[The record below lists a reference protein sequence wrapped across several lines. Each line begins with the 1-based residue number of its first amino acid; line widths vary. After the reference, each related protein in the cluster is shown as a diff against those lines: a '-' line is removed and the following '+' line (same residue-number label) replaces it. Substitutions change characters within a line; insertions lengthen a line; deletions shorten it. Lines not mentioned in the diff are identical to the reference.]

1 MQSSWAGNR
10 KAWLDRNKEPGDG
23 SASASGPG
31 RAVLVVGR
39 GAVDE
44 ARLRRSTAVDL
55 AVLEVVDDFAAAERL
70 LPRCHFDLVVVDC
83 GSEHDP
89 AIAWIATLQDSAD
102 PPRIIAIG
110 ENRPA
115 LVAATRGAGA
125 QDLMPRPL
133 DARLLR
139 RLLAE
144 SPGARA
150 GARPLATPQ
159 LRRGARR
166 SATELIGD
174 SSVIRRVRE
183 IVSRVAPTPATVLIE
198 GQTGT
203 GKELVAR
210 LLHRESGRRGPFVP
224 VNCGAIPPEL
234 MESELFGHSKGA
246 FTGAHQLREGLFVAA
261 RGGTLFLDE
270 VSEMRSDLQVKLLRV
285 LEEGAIR
292 PVGTDRELPIDVRI
306 VASAQ
311 PGLREGVRN
320 RSFREDLYYRLNVV
334 HIALPGLRERPED
347 IPALVEYLMGRVA
360 AEFDMEPVSLDESQ
374 LDVLRRR
381 PWPGNVRELRNLIE
395 RTILMGSLPQTDIPE
410 AGSETG
416 FDSKPSG
423 YPVDWTLEQVKQAHI
438 ARVLERHKG
447 NRTAAARQLGV
458 SRKTLERRL
467 GPGGQRPA
475 DVD

>member
-1 MQSSWAGNR
+1 MAWFDRHNELRDGAAG
-10 KAWLDRNKEPGDG
+10 
-23 SASASGPG
+23 SSGPG

-39 GAVDE
+39 GAVDDG
-44 ARLRRSTAVDL
+44 RLRRSTALDL

-70 LPRCHFDLVVVDC
+70 LPRCHFDLVIVEC
-83 GSEHDP
+83 RSEHDP
-89 AIAWIATLQDSAD
+89 AVAWIATLQNSAD
-102 PPRIIAIG
+102 PPRVIATG
-110 ENRPA
+110 ENRSA

-125 QDLMPRPL
+125 QDFLPRPL
-133 DARLLR
+133 DARSLR
-139 RLLAE
+139 RLLDDSRAD
-144 SPGARA
+144 RA
-150 GARPLATPQ
+150 GARPLAAPQ
-159 LRRGARR
+159 VRRGARR
-166 SATELIGD
+166 PATELIGEGAAI
-174 SSVIRRVRE
+174 SRVRE
-183 IVSRVAPTPATVLIE
+183 IVRRVAPTPATVLIE

-210 LLHRESGRRGPFVP
+210 LLHSESGRRGPFVP

-292 PVGTDRELPIDVRI
+292 PVGADRELPIDVRI

-320 RSFREDLYYRLNVV
+320 RSFREDLFYRLNVV
-334 HIALPGLRERPED
+334 HIALPALRERPED
-347 IPALVEYLMGRVA
+347 IPALVEHLMGRVA
-360 AEFDMEPVSLDESQ
+360 EEFDMDPVSLDESQ

-381 PWPGNVRELRNLIE
+381 PWPGNVRELRNLVE
-395 RTILMGSLPQTDIPE
+395 RTILLGSLPQAEIPE
-410 AGSETG
+410 AGSGTG
-416 FDSKPSG
+416 FDAKPSG

-438 ARVLERHKG
+438 ERVLDRHNG

-467 GPGGQRPA
+467 GPGGQRSV

>member
-1 MQSSWAGNR
+1 M
-10 KAWLDRNKEPGDG
+10 AWGDRHERPGDG
-23 SASASGPG
+23 SARSPGPG

-39 GAVDE
+39 GAVDDG
-44 ARLRRSTAVDL
+44 RLRRSMAADL
-55 AVLEVVDDFAAAERL
+55 AVLEVVEDFAAAERL
-70 LPRCHFDLVVVDC
+70 LPRCHFDLVIVEC
-83 GSEHDP
+83 PSEHHA
-89 AIAWIATLQDSAD
+89 AIAWIATLRDSAD
-102 PPRIIAIG
+102 PPRIVATG

-115 LVAATRGAGA
+115 LESAALGAGA
-125 QDLMPRPL
+125 QDFLPLPL
-133 DARLLR
+133 DARSLR
-139 RLLAE
+139 RLLDDAA
-144 SPGARA
+144 GDRAR
-150 GARPLATPQ
+150 ARPLAPQ
-159 LRRGARR
+159 VRRGARR
-166 SATELIGD
+166 PATELIGD
-174 SSVIRRVRE
+174 SAAISRVRE
-183 IVSRVAPTPATVLIE
+183 IVRRVAPTPATVLIE

-210 LLHRESGRRGPFVP
+210 LLHSESGRRGPFVP

-270 VSEMRSDLQVKLLRV
+270 VSEMRGDLQVKLLRV

-334 HIALPGLRERPED
+334 HIALPGLRERSED

-360 AEFDMEPVSLDESQ
+360 EEFGMDPVRLDDSQ
-374 LDVLRRR
+374 LARLCRR
-381 PWPGNVRELRNLIE
+381 PWPGNVRELRNLVE
-395 RTILMGSLPQTDIPE
+395 RTILMGSLPQTEIPE
-410 AGSETG
+410 AGAETG
-416 FDSKPSG
+416 LDANPAG
-423 YPVDWTLEQVKQAHI
+423 YPIEWTLEQVKQAHI
-438 ARVLERHKG
+438 ARVLASQGG

-467 GPGGQRPA
+467 GPGGPRPA
-475 DVD
+475 DPD